1 LSTMWQ
7 HAPRPVMNI
16 HKATEDIMKDTD
28 KTKLQT
34 AFDCLRLSSGDVTAA
49 KAYAAGLRVRISA
62 RTWYKAIEAHRL
74 VSPVPVLG
82 RTA

>member
-1 LSTMWQ
+1 MSKKVL
-7 HAPRPVMNI
+7 AI
-16 HKATEDIMKDTD
+16 
-28 KTKLQT
+28 
-34 AFDCLRLSSGDVTAA
+34 SSGDVTAA

-82 RTA
+82 RTV